1 MKFEVD
7 EESFLFIFCLMN
19 KQQHAS
25 KNTSEK
31 KKTMS
36 PPMMKYEEKEKKNQQ
51 QLQPSSNPS
60 TSQSLLDIEK
70 KDTTRPNGTATTIGC
85 GAASSLL
92 NIVQMKE
99 NHSNRRRSDIH
110 TNNIAL
116 NEEIQKQT
124 NSKEEKDVLIKPN
137 RMPSI
142 APAQPSA
149 LLSKLS
155 AFLPQMHEANLQLEE
170 KIQKN
175 PILAKREIE
184 IDAVLDEEADDATD
198 DAEEEEEEEEG
209 GGGGRAGNP
218 QIEMSLGMGV
228 VDLKTAEAVEEVEK
242 LVGGFANNECN
253 SKSEKTNDDAKGEE
267 DENIEKAHKKKKKK
281 KIEVL

>member
-1 MKFEVD
+1 MHQYTT
-7 EESFLFIFCLMN
+7 N
-19 KQQHAS
+19 Q

-36 PPMMKYEEKEKKNQQ
+36 PPMMTYEEKEKKNQQ

-85 GAASSLL
+85 GAASRLL

-99 NHSNRRRSDIH
+99 NHSNRRRSDIY

-198 DAEEEEEEEEG
+198 DAEEEEEEEEE

-228 VDLKTAEAVEEVEK
+228 VDLKTAEVVEEVEK
-242 LVGGFANNECN
+242 LVGGFANNEWN

>member
-1 MKFEVD
+1 MKFEV
-7 EESFLFIFCLMN
+7 EMSSSSFCLMN
-19 KQQHAS
+19 TKKTTCIK

-36 PPMMKYEEKEKKNQQ
+36 PPMMTYEEKEKKNQQ

-99 NHSNRRRSDIH
+99 NHSNRRRSDIY

-155 AFLPQMHEANLQLEE
+155 AFLPQMHEANLQLEG

-198 DAEEEEEEEEG
+198 DAEEEEEG
-209 GGGGRAGNP
+209 KP

-228 VDLKTAEAVEEVEK
+228 VDLKTAEVVEEVEK
-242 LVGGFANNECN
+242 LVGGFANNEWN
-253 SKSEKTNDDAKGEE
+253 SKSEKTNDDAEGEE

>member
-1 MKFEVD
+1 MKFEEV
-7 EESFLFIFCLMN
+7 EMSSSSFCLMHKKN
-19 KQQHAS
+19 NMHQ

-36 PPMMKYEEKEKKNQQ
+36 PPMMTYEEKEKKNQQ

-60 TSQSLLDIEK
+60 TSQSLLDVEK

-99 NHSNRRRSDIH
+99 NHSNRRRSDIY

-198 DAEEEEEEEEG
+198 DAEEEEEG
-209 GGGGRAGNP
+209 KP

-242 LVGGFANNECN
+242 LVGGFANNEWN
-253 SKSEKTNDDAKGEE
+253 SKSEKTNDDAEGEE

>member
-1 MKFEVD
+1 MKFEV
-7 EESFLFIFCLMN
+7 EMSSSSFCLMHKKN
-19 KQQHAS
+19 NMHQ

-36 PPMMKYEEKEKKNQQ
+36 PPMMTYEEKEKKNQQ

-99 NHSNRRRSDIH
+99 NHSNRRRSDIY
-110 TNNIAL
+110 TNITL

-198 DAEEEEEEEEG
+198 DAEEEEEG
-209 GGGGRAGNP
+209 KP

-228 VDLKTAEAVEEVEK
+228 VDLKTAEVVEEVEK
-242 LVGGFANNECN
+242 LVGGFANNEWN
-253 SKSEKTNDDAKGEE
+253 SKSEKTNDDAEGEE

>member
-1 MKFEVD
+1 MKFEEV
-7 EESFLFIFCLMN
+7 EMSSSSFCMMHKKN
-19 KQQHAS
+19 NMHQ

-36 PPMMKYEEKEKKNQQ
+36 PPMMTYEEKEKKNQQ

-99 NHSNRRRSDIH
+99 NHSNRRRSDIY

-198 DAEEEEEEEEG
+198 DAEEEEEG
-209 GGGGRAGNP
+209 KP

-228 VDLKTAEAVEEVEK
+228 VDLKTAEVVEEVEK
-242 LVGGFANNECN
+242 LVGGFANNEWN
-253 SKSEKTNDDAKGEE
+253 SKSEKTNDDAEGEE

>member
-1 MKFEVD
+1 
-7 EESFLFIFCLMN
+7 
-19 KQQHAS
+19 
-25 KNTSEK
+25 
-31 KKTMS
+31 MS
-36 PPMMKYEEKEKKNQQ
+36 PPMITYEEKEKKNQQ

-99 NHSNRRRSDIH
+99 NHSNRRRSDIY

-198 DAEEEEEEEEG
+198 DAEEEEG
-209 GGGGRAGNP
+209 KP

-228 VDLKTAEAVEEVEK
+228 VDLKTAEVVEEVEK
-242 LVGGFANNECN
+242 LVGGFANNEWN
-253 SKSEKTNDDAKGEE
+253 SKSEKTNDDAEGEE

>member
-1 MKFEVD
+1 MHQYTT
-7 EESFLFIFCLMN
+7 N
-19 KQQHAS
+19 Q

-36 PPMMKYEEKEKKNQQ
+36 PPMMTYEEKEKKNQQ

-99 NHSNRRRSDIH
+99 NHSNRRRSDIY

-198 DAEEEEEEEEG
+198 DAEEEEEEEEEGGGG

-228 VDLKTAEAVEEVEK
+228 VDLKTAEVVEEVEK
-242 LVGGFANNECN
+242 LVGGFANNEWN
-253 SKSEKTNDDAKGEE
+253 SKSEKTNDDAEGEE

>member
-1 MKFEVD
+1 MKFEV
-7 EESFLFIFCLMN
+7 EMSSSSFCLMTQKN
-19 KQQHAS
+19 NMHQ

-36 PPMMKYEEKEKKNQQ
+36 PPMMTYEEKEKKNQQ
-51 QLQPSSNPS
+51 QLQSSSNPS

-99 NHSNRRRSDIH
+99 NHSNRRRSDIY

-198 DAEEEEEEEEG
+198 DAEEEEEEG
-209 GGGGRAGNP
+209 KP

-228 VDLKTAEAVEEVEK
+228 VDLKTAEVVEEVEK
-242 LVGGFANNECN
+242 LVGGFANNEWN
-253 SKSEKTNDDAKGEE
+253 SKSEKTNDDAEGEE

>member
-1 MKFEVD
+1 MKFEEV
-7 EESFLFIFCLMN
+7 EMRSSSFCLMTQKN
-19 KQQHAS
+19 NMPQ

-36 PPMMKYEEKEKKNQQ
+36 PPMMTYEEKEKKNQQ

-99 NHSNRRRSDIH
+99 KHSNRRRSDIY

-198 DAEEEEEEEEG
+198 DAEEEEEG
-209 GGGGRAGNP
+209 KP

-228 VDLKTAEAVEEVEK
+228 VDLKTAEVVEEVEK
-242 LVGGFANNECN
+242 LVGGFANNEWN
-253 SKSEKTNDDAKGEE
+253 SKSEKTNDDAEGEE

>member
-1 MKFEVD
+1 MH
-7 EESFLFIFCLMN
+7 
-19 KQQHAS
+19 Q

-36 PPMMKYEEKEKKNQQ
+36 PPMMTYEEKEKKNQQ

-155 AFLPQMHEANLQLEE
+155 AFLPQMHEANLQLEG

-198 DAEEEEEEEEG
+198 DGEEEEEG
-209 GGGGRAGNP
+209 KP

-228 VDLKTAEAVEEVEK
+228 VDLKTAEVVEEVEK
-242 LVGGFANNECN
+242 LVGGFANNEWN
-253 SKSEKTNDDAKGEE
+253 SKSEKTNDDAEGEE

>member
-36 PPMMKYEEKEKKNQQ
+36 PPMMTYEEKEKKNQQ

-99 NHSNRRRSDIH
+99 NHSNRRRSDIY

-155 AFLPQMHEANLQLEE
+155 AFLPQMHEANLQLEG

-198 DAEEEEEEEEG
+198 DAEEEEEG
-209 GGGGRAGNP
+209 KP

-228 VDLKTAEAVEEVEK
+228 VDLKTAEVVEEVEK
-242 LVGGFANNECN
+242 LVGGFANNEWN
-253 SKSEKTNDDAKGEE
+253 SKSEKTNDDAEGEE

>member
-1 MKFEVD
+1 MKLEVD
-7 EESFLFIFCLMN
+7 EEFFFLFIFCLMN
-19 KQQHAS
+19 TNNNMHQ

-36 PPMMKYEEKEKKNQQ
+36 PPMMTYEEKEKKNQQ

-99 NHSNRRRSDIH
+99 NHSNRRRSDIY
-110 TNNIAL
+110 TNITL

-198 DAEEEEEEEEG
+198 DEEEEEEEEEEG
-209 GGGGRAGNP
+209 KP

-242 LVGGFANNECN
+242 LVGGFANNEWN
-253 SKSEKTNDDAKGEE
+253 SKSEKINDDAEGEE

>member
-1 MKFEVD
+1 MHQYTT
-7 EESFLFIFCLMN
+7 N
-19 KQQHAS
+19 Q

-36 PPMMKYEEKEKKNQQ
+36 PPMMTYEEKEKKNQQ

-92 NIVQMKE
+92 NIVQVKGKY
-99 NHSNRRRSDIH
+99 SKRRRSDIH

-116 NEEIQKQT
+116 NQEIQKQT

-198 DAEEEEEEEEG
+198 DAEEEEEG
-209 GGGGRAGNP
+209 KP

-228 VDLKTAEAVEEVEK
+228 VDLKTAEVVEEVEK
-242 LVGGFANNECN
+242 LVGGFANNEWN
-253 SKSEKTNDDAKGEE
+253 SKSEKTNDDAEGEE

>member
-1 MKFEVD
+1 MKNSF
-7 EESFLFIFCLMN
+7 FLFLSDEH

-25 KNTSEK
+25 KNTSKK

-36 PPMMKYEEKEKKNQQ
+36 PPMMTYEEKEKKNQQ

-92 NIVQMKE
+92 NIVQVKGKY
-99 NHSNRRRSDIH
+99 SKRRRSDIH

-116 NEEIQKQT
+116 NQEIQKQT
-124 NSKEEKDVLIKPN
+124 NSKEEKDVLINPN

-155 AFLPQMHEANLQLEE
+155 AFLPQMHEANLQLED

-198 DAEEEEEEEEG
+198 DAEEEEEEEEEEG
-209 GGGGRAGNP
+209 KP

-242 LVGGFANNECN
+242 LVGGFANNEWN

-267 DENIEKAHKKKKKK
+267 DEEIEKAHKKKKKK

>member
-7 EESFLFIFCLMN
+7 EEFFLMN
-19 KQQHAS
+19 TNNNMHQ

-36 PPMMKYEEKEKKNQQ
+36 PPMMTYEEKEKKNQQ

-99 NHSNRRRSDIH
+99 NHSNRRRSDIY

-198 DAEEEEEEEEG
+198 DAEEEEEEEEEEEG
-209 GGGGRAGNP
+209 KP

-242 LVGGFANNECN
+242 LVGGFANNEWN
-253 SKSEKTNDDAKGEE
+253 SKSEKTNDDAEGEE

>member
-1 MKFEVD
+1 MKFEEV
-7 EESFLFIFCLMN
+7 EMSSSSFCLMHKKN
-19 KQQHAS
+19 NMHQ

-36 PPMMKYEEKEKKNQQ
+36 PPMMTYEEKEKKNQQ
-51 QLQPSSNPS
+51 HLQPSSNPS

-99 NHSNRRRSDIH
+99 NHSNRRRSDIY

-198 DAEEEEEEEEG
+198 DAEEEEEG
-209 GGGGRAGNP
+209 KP

-228 VDLKTAEAVEEVEK
+228 VDLKTAEVVEEVEK
-242 LVGGFANNECN
+242 LVGGFANNEWN
-253 SKSEKTNDDAKGEE
+253 SKSEKTNDDAEGEE

>member
-1 MKFEVD
+1 
-7 EESFLFIFCLMN
+7 
-19 KQQHAS
+19 
-25 KNTSEK
+25 
-31 KKTMS
+31 MS
-36 PPMMKYEEKEKKNQQ
+36 PPMMTYEEKETKNEQ

-175 PILAKREIE
+175 RILAKREIE

-198 DAEEEEEEEEG
+198 DAEEEEEG
-209 GGGGRAGNP
+209 IP

-228 VDLKTAEAVEEVEK
+228 VDVKTAEVVEEVEK
-242 LVGGFANNECN
+242 LVGGFANNEWN
-253 SKSEKTNDDAKGEE
+253 SKSEKTNDDAEGEE

>member
-1 MKFEVD
+1 MKFEEV
-7 EESFLFIFCLMN
+7 EMSSSSFCLMHKKN
-19 KQQHAS
+19 NMHQ

-36 PPMMKYEEKEKKNQQ
+36 PPMMTYEEKEKKNQQ

-99 NHSNRRRSDIH
+99 NHSNRRRSDIY

-198 DAEEEEEEEEG
+198 DAEEEEEG
-209 GGGGRAGNP
+209 KP

-228 VDLKTAEAVEEVEK
+228 VDLKTAEVVEEVEK
-242 LVGGFANNECN
+242 LVGGFANNEWN
-253 SKSEKTNDDAKGEE
+253 SKSEKINDDAEGEE

>member
-198 DAEEEEEEEEG
+198 DAEEEEEEEGG

>member
-1 MKFEVD
+1 
-7 EESFLFIFCLMN
+7 
-19 KQQHAS
+19 
-25 KNTSEK
+25 
-31 KKTMS
+31 MS
-36 PPMMKYEEKEKKNQQ
+36 PPMMTYEEKEKKNEQ

-116 NEEIQKQT
+116 NEEIQKKT

-175 PILAKREIE
+175 RILAKREIE

-198 DAEEEEEEEEG
+198 DAEEEEEG
-209 GGGGRAGNP
+209 KP

-228 VDLKTAEAVEEVEK
+228 VDLKTAEVVEEVEK
-242 LVGGFANNECN
+242 LVGGFANNEWN
-253 SKSEKTNDDAKGEE
+253 SKSEKTNDDAEGEE

>member
-36 PPMMKYEEKEKKNQQ
+36 PPMMTYEEKEKKNQQ

-99 NHSNRRRSDIH
+99 NHSNRRRSDIY

-198 DAEEEEEEEEG
+198 DAEEEEEG
-209 GGGGRAGNP
+209 KP

-228 VDLKTAEAVEEVEK
+228 VDLKTAEVVEEVEK
-242 LVGGFANNECN
+242 LVGGFANNEWN

-267 DENIEKAHKKKKKK
+267 GENIEKAHKKKKKK

>member
-1 MKFEVD
+1 MHQYTT
-7 EESFLFIFCLMN
+7 N
-19 KQQHAS
+19 Q

-36 PPMMKYEEKEKKNQQ
+36 PPMMTYEEKEKKNQQ

-99 NHSNRRRSDIH
+99 NHSNGRRSDIY

-198 DAEEEEEEEEG
+198 DAEEEEEG
-209 GGGGRAGNP
+209 KP

-228 VDLKTAEAVEEVEK
+228 VDLKTAEVVEEVEK
-242 LVGGFANNECN
+242 LVGGFANNEWN
-253 SKSEKTNDDAKGEE
+253 SKSEKTNDDAEGEE

>member
-198 DAEEEEEEEEG
+198 DAEEEEEG
-209 GGGGRAGNP
+209 KP

-228 VDLKTAEAVEEVEK
+228 VDLKTAEVVEEVEK
-242 LVGGFANNECN
+242 LVGGFANNEWN
-253 SKSEKTNDDAKGEE
+253 SKSEKTNDDAEGEE

>member
-36 PPMMKYEEKEKKNQQ
+36 PPMMTYEEKEKKNQQ

-85 GAASSLL
+85 GAASRLL

-99 NHSNRRRSDIH
+99 NHSNRRRSDIY

-198 DAEEEEEEEEG
+198 DAEEEEEG
-209 GGGGRAGNP
+209 KP

-228 VDLKTAEAVEEVEK
+228 VDLKTAEVVEEVEK
-242 LVGGFANNECN
+242 LVGGFANNERN
-253 SKSEKTNDDAKGEE
+253 SKSEKTNDDAEGEE

>member
-7 EESFLFIFCLMN
+7 EEFFLLFLSDEH

-25 KNTSEK
+25 KNTSKK

-36 PPMMKYEEKEKKNQQ
+36 PPMMTYEEKEKKNQQ

-92 NIVQMKE
+92 NIVQVKGKY
-99 NHSNRRRSDIH
+99 SKRRRSDIH

-116 NEEIQKQT
+116 NQEIQKQT

-155 AFLPQMHEANLQLEE
+155 AFLPQCT
-170 KIQKN
+170 
-175 PILAKREIE
+175 RR
-184 IDAVLDEEADDATD
+184 TYSW
-198 DAEEEEEEEEG
+198 
-209 GGGGRAGNP
+209 R
-218 QIEMSLGMGV
+218 
-228 VDLKTAEAVEEVEK
+228 T
-242 LVGGFANNECN
+242 N
-253 SKSEKTNDDAKGEE
+253 SKKSDISKTRD
-267 DENIEKAHKKKKKK
+267 
-281 KIEVL
+281 

>member
-1 MKFEVD
+1 MKFEV
-7 EESFLFIFCLMN
+7 ETSSSSFCLMLKKN
-19 KQQHAS
+19 NMHHQ

-36 PPMMKYEEKEKKNQQ
+36 PPMMTYEEKEKKNQQ

-99 NHSNRRRSDIH
+99 NHSNRRRSDIY

-198 DAEEEEEEEEG
+198 DAEEEEEG
-209 GGGGRAGNP
+209 KP

-228 VDLKTAEAVEEVEK
+228 VDLKTAEVVEEVEK
-242 LVGGFANNECN
+242 LVGGFANNEWN
-253 SKSEKTNDDAKGEE
+253 SKSEKTNDDAEGEE

>member
-1 MKFEVD
+1 MKFEV
-7 EESFLFIFCLMN
+7 EMRSSSFCLMN
-19 KQQHAS
+19 TKNNNMPQ

-36 PPMMKYEEKEKKNQQ
+36 PPMMTYEEKEKKNQQ

-99 NHSNRRRSDIH
+99 NHSNRRRSDIY

-198 DAEEEEEEEEG
+198 DAEEEEEG
-209 GGGGRAGNP
+209 KP

-228 VDLKTAEAVEEVEK
+228 VDLKTAEVVEEVEK
-242 LVGGFANNECN
+242 LVGGFANNEWN
-253 SKSEKTNDDAKGEE
+253 SKSEKTNDDAEGEE

>member
-1 MKFEVD
+1 MHQYTT
-7 EESFLFIFCLMN
+7 N
-19 KQQHAS
+19 Q

-36 PPMMKYEEKEKKNQQ
+36 PPMMTYEEKEKKNQQ

-85 GAASSLL
+85 GAASRLL

-99 NHSNRRRSDIH
+99 NHSNRRRSDIY

-170 KIQKN
+170 KIKKD

-184 IDAVLDEEADDATD
+184 IDAVLDEEEDDD
-198 DAEEEEEEEEG
+198 DDDCKSGEEEKGELEKEGEG
-209 GGGGRAGNP
+209 GKP

-228 VDLKTAEAVEEVEK
+228 VDLKTAEVVEEVEK
-242 LVGGFANNECN
+242 LVGGFANNEWN
-253 SKSEKTNDDAKGEE
+253 SKSEKTNDDAEGEE

>member
-1 MKFEVD
+1 MH
-7 EESFLFIFCLMN
+7 
-19 KQQHAS
+19 Q

-36 PPMMKYEEKEKKNQQ
+36 PPMMTYEEKEKKNQQ

-142 APAQPSA
+142 APAQPAA

-198 DAEEEEEEEEG
+198 DAEEEEEEEG
-209 GGGGRAGNP
+209 KP

-228 VDLKTAEAVEEVEK
+228 VDLKTAEVVEEVEK
-242 LVGGFANNECN
+242 LVGGFANNEWN

-267 DENIEKAHKKKKKK
+267 DEEIEKAHKKKKKK

>member
-1 MKFEVD
+1 MKFEV
-7 EESFLFIFCLMN
+7 EMSSSSFCLMDKKN
-19 KQQHAS
+19 NMHHQ

-36 PPMMKYEEKEKKNQQ
+36 PPMMTYEEKEKKNQQ

-99 NHSNRRRSDIH
+99 NHSNRRRSDIY

-137 RMPSI
+137 IMPSI

-198 DAEEEEEEEEG
+198 DAEEEEEG
-209 GGGGRAGNP
+209 KP

-228 VDLKTAEAVEEVEK
+228 VDLKTAEVVEEVEK
-242 LVGGFANNECN
+242 LVGGFANNEWN
-253 SKSEKTNDDAKGEE
+253 SKSEKTNDDAEGEE

>member
-1 MKFEVD
+1 MKFEV
-7 EESFLFIFCLMN
+7 EMSSSSFCLMDKKN
-19 KQQHAS
+19 NMHHQ

-36 PPMMKYEEKEKKNQQ
+36 PPMMTYEEKEKKNQQ

-99 NHSNRRRSDIH
+99 NHSNRRRSDIY

-198 DAEEEEEEEEG
+198 DAEEEEEG
-209 GGGGRAGNP
+209 KP

-228 VDLKTAEAVEEVEK
+228 VDLKTAEVVEEVEK
-242 LVGGFANNECN
+242 LVGGFANNEWN
-253 SKSEKTNDDAKGEE
+253 SKSEKTNDDAEGEE

>member
-7 EESFLFIFCLMN
+7 EEFFLMN
-19 KQQHAS
+19 TNNNMHQ

-36 PPMMKYEEKEKKNQQ
+36 PPMMKYEEKEKEKNQK
-51 QLQPSSNPS
+51 LQPSSNPS

-99 NHSNRRRSDIH
+99 NHSNRRRSDIY

-124 NSKEEKDVLIKPN
+124 NSKEEKGVLIKPN

-198 DAEEEEEEEEG
+198 DAEEEEEEEEEEEG
-209 GGGGRAGNP
+209 KP

-242 LVGGFANNECN
+242 LVGGFANNEWN
-253 SKSEKTNDDAKGEE
+253 SKSEKINDDAEGEE

>member
-198 DAEEEEEEEEG
+198 DAEEEEEEEG

>member
-1 MKFEVD
+1 
-7 EESFLFIFCLMN
+7 
-19 KQQHAS
+19 
-25 KNTSEK
+25 
-31 KKTMS
+31 
-36 PPMMKYEEKEKKNQQ
+36 MMTYEEKEKKNEQ

-124 NSKEEKDVLIKPN
+124 NSKEEIDVLIKPN

-155 AFLPQMHEANLQLEE
+155 AFLPQMHEANLQLEG
-170 KIQKN
+170 KIQKT

-198 DAEEEEEEEEG
+198 DAEEEEEVK
-209 GGGGRAGNP
+209 P
-218 QIEMSLGMGV
+218 QIEMSLVMGV
-228 VDLKTAEAVEEVEK
+228 VDLKTAEALEEVEK
-242 LVGGFANNECN
+242 LVGGFANNEWN
-253 SKSEKTNDDAKGEE
+253 SKSEKINDDAEGEE

>member
-1 MKFEVD
+1 MKFEV
-7 EESFLFIFCLMN
+7 EMSSSSFCLMN
-19 KQQHAS
+19 TKKNNMHQ

-36 PPMMKYEEKEKKNQQ
+36 PPMMTYEEKEKKNQQ

-99 NHSNRRRSDIH
+99 NHSNRRRSDIY

-137 RMPSI
+137 IMPSI

-198 DAEEEEEEEEG
+198 DAEEEEEG
-209 GGGGRAGNP
+209 KP

-228 VDLKTAEAVEEVEK
+228 VDLKTAEVVEEVEK
-242 LVGGFANNECN
+242 LVGGFANNEWN
-253 SKSEKTNDDAKGEE
+253 SKSEKTNDDAEGEE